1 MRMTRKSFRNPL
13 LPLILITLLLPAAG
27 CNYGVF
33 GKKMAPVIT
42 HLDNTLDKSVGSTV
56 GAIDNARADILNTL
70 NVTRDTIFDFL
81 KNHTEKEAHD
91 ISVGILEGTIGY
103 LDQKE
108 NRQALADWLEAII
121 NSTVGPLRE
130 QLITLRNQLIDPKAT
145 KNLRILLKGIMQDL
159 VLDPTASLLNIALG
173 DKTRG
178 NLDRMLRMLIPAVL
192 NDSAISQIGKLRDTL
207 LGFGMKKQIAGL
219 VDTALLVAN
228 GRLENPLGKTIAKIV
243 DDNTRRISNTAL
255 LIIVALGLGIV
266 LLVFGAYLLRQKV
279 KQRED
284 MLSQVTLQIEQMNKP
299 GTELQNQYNVLTK
312 SIATAMA
319 TRNLEVEMNKFLKDR
334 NIS

>member
-1 MRMTRKSFRNPL
+1 MRMTRKLYRNPL

-42 HLDNTLDKSVGSTV
+42 HLDNTLGKSVDTTV
-56 GAIDNARADILNTL
+56 RVIDKARADVLNTL
-70 NVTRDTIFDFL
+70 NATRDTIFDFL
-81 KNHTEKEAHD
+81 KNHSEREAHD

-108 NRQALADWLEAII
+108 NRQALADWLEAVI
-121 NSTVGPLRE
+121 NSTVGPVRE
-130 QLITLRNQLIDPKAT
+130 QLITLRNQLIDTNAT
-145 KNLRILLKGIMQDL
+145 KNLRLLLQGIMKDL
-159 VLDPTASLLNIALG
+159 VLNPTASLLNIAIG

-178 NLDRMLRMLIPAVL
+178 NLDRMLRMLIPAIL
-192 NDSAISQIGKLRDTL
+192 NDSAIGQIAKLRDTL
-207 LGFGMKKQIAGL
+207 LGFSMKKQIAGL

-228 GRLENPLGKTIAKIV
+228 GRLDSPIGKTISKIV
-243 DDNTRRISNTAL
+243 DDNTHRISNAAW
-255 LIIVALGLGIV
+255 LIIIALGLGI
-266 LLVFGAYLLRQKV
+266 LAMAFGAYLLRQRI

-284 MLSQVTLQIEQMNKP
+284 MLTQVTMQIEQMNKP
-299 GTELQNQYNVLTK
+299 GTELQNQYKDLTK
-312 SIATAMA
+312 SIAHAMA
-319 TRNLEVEMNKFLKDR
+319 TRNLEVQMNKFLKDR

>member
-42 HLDNTLDKSVGSTV
+42 HLDNTLQHSVDTTV
-56 GAIDNARADILNTL
+56 RVIDRARADVLSTL

-108 NRQALADWLEAII
+108 NREALADWLKAII

-145 KNLRILLKGIMQDL
+145 KNLRILLQGIMQDL
-159 VLDPTASLLNIALG
+159 ILDPTASLLNTALG

-228 GRLENPLGKTIAKIV
+228 ARLENPIGKTISKIV
-243 DDNTRRISNTAL
+243 DDNTHRISNLAWL
-255 LIIVALGLGIV
+255 LIVVILLAGAVVAYFFHL
-266 LLVFGAYLLRQKV
+266 KV

-284 MLSQVTLQIEQMNKP
+284 MLSQVTLQIEQLNKP
-299 GTELQNQYNVLTK
+299 GTAQENQYKDLTGRISK
-312 SIATAMA
+312 AMA